1 MIEKIQDQLLNGLGI
16 DLELAY
22 YNRNIVFQLRA
33 IQPKITE
40 QTPRMLRE
48 YFNYMLDN
56 SKRNTILYLS
66 RVYDKPNDSK
76 TRCLEK
82 LINQLESSK
91 KSKAPQVIA
100 DFLWDNFKKQHAK
113 AIKHIGGKD
122 LKSDDFLA
130 KVKCYITAT
139 RESNGSPLFLVKT
152 WRDKFIAHN
161 DSDKDDPFLKDEQ
174 IEELL
179 VIAEAAMFY
188 ISNFLGTGAAFQL
201 KKPEGEFLKEI
212 FVALDTK
219 K

>member
-22 YNRNIVFQLRA
+22 YNRNIVVQLKD
-33 IQPKITE
+33 IHPQITE
-40 QTPRMLRE
+40 QSPKAVRE
-48 YFNYMLDN
+48 YFNYMVGN

-66 RVYDKPNDSK
+66 RVFDKPNDKK

-91 KSKAPQVIA
+91 KAKAPKIIS
-100 DFLWDNFKKQHAK
+100 DILWSNFKK
-113 AIKHIGGKD
+113 KHSQAVNHLGGKD

-130 KVKCYITAT
+130 KVKCYITAN
-139 RESNGSPLFLVKT
+139 RESNGSPLFIVKT

-179 VIAEAAMFY
+179 VIAEAALYY
-188 ISNFLGTGAAFQL
+188 ISEFLGIGASFQL
-201 KKPEGEFLKEI
+201 KKPEGEFVKEI
-212 FVALDTK
+212 FVALDT
-219 K
+219 

>member
-1 MIEKIQDQLLNGLGI
+1 MIEKIHDQLLNGLGI

-22 YNRNIVFQLRA
+22 YNRNIVFQLRD
-33 IQPKITE
+33 IHPQITE
-40 QTPRMLRE
+40 QSPKAVRE
-48 YFNYMLDN
+48 YFNYMIDN

-66 RVYDKPNDSK
+66 RVFDKPTDKK

-82 LINQLESSK
+82 LINQLESSN
-91 KSKAPQVIA
+91 KAKAANVIA
-100 DFLWDNFKKQHAK
+100 DFLWENFKKQHAK
-113 AIKHIGGKD
+113 AIKHLGGKD

-179 VIAEAAMFY
+179 VIAEASLNY
-188 ISNFLGTGAAFQL
+188 ISDFLGIGVGFHL
-201 KKPEGEFLKEI
+201 NKPVGEFVEEI
-212 FVALDTK
+212 FEALK
-219 K
+219 SK